1 MAVTPRPTDLPKGLA
16 VKAVTVIQVTLDAG
30 LAPEAKM
37 PQDPLSHAYHSNSL
51 NEIGTIF

>member
-16 VKAVTVIQVTLDAG
+16 VKAVTVIHVTLDAG

>member
-16 VKAVTVIQVTLDAG
+16 VKAVTVTLDAG